1 MKNIIYF
8 FDIYF
13 FRLFIFYKI
22 YLVDLLMYVF
32 IDVLNLCIVKYGYI
46 VKG

>member
-32 IDVLNLCIVKYGYI
+32 IDVLNLCIVKYGYK